1 MLFSIVAQFWT
12 CPPASIKVSVTP
24 FLFTLLY
31 LFLSL
36 LGRLGCLMGLTHR
49 VSNAV
54 VYGSRLMNGTAGMCN
69 LKSQSPVGSD
79 LVAFAM
85 A

>member
-1 MLFSIVAQFWT
+1 
-12 CPPASIKVSVTP
+12 
-24 FLFTLLY
+24 
-31 LFLSL
+31 
-36 LGRLGCLMGLTHR
+36 MGLTHG

-54 VYGSRLMNGTAGMCN
+54 VYGSRLMNGAAGMCN
-69 LKSQSPVGSD
+69 LKSQSPVGSY